1 MFPDTNRPFNNY
13 TFLKSQQMSFNGPI
27 VIIED
32 DEDDQEFYTN
42 TLSGLAIENEVI
54 YFDAAEAAYKFLE
67 ETKKKPF
74 LIICDINLPGISG
87 IEFKR
92 KIHENP
98 LLKKKSI
105 PFIFL
110 TTSSD
115 KNTVV
120 AAYEMMVQGY
130 FVKPNSVTELS
141 TLLDQII
148 SYWKVCKHP
157 NSI

>member
-1 MFPDTNRPFNNY
+1 
-13 TFLKSQQMSFNGPI
+13 MSFKGPI

-32 DEDDQEFYTN
+32 DEDDQEFYAN
-42 TLSGLAIENEVI
+42 TLNGLSIENEVI
-54 YFDAAEAAYKFLE
+54 YFNAAEGAYKFLE
-67 ETKKKPF
+67 ETEKKPF

-98 LLKKKSI
+98 HLKKKSI

-115 KNTVV
+115 KNSVST
-120 AAYEMMVQGY
+120 AYEMMVQGY
-130 FVKPNSVTELS
+130 FVKPNSISELK
-141 TLLDQII
+141 TLLYQII

>member
-1 MFPDTNRPFNNY
+1 
-13 TFLKSQQMSFNGPI
+13 MSSKGPI

-42 TLSGLAIENEVI
+42 TLKDLGVENEVI
-54 YFDAAEAAYKFLE
+54 YFDAAEGAYKFLE
-67 ETKKKPF
+67 ETDKKPF
-74 LIICDINLPGISG
+74 LIICDINLPGMSG
-87 IEFKR
+87 IEFKM

-98 LLKKKSI
+98 YLRKKSI

-115 KNTVV
+115 KNSVT
-120 AAYEMMVQGY
+120 AAYDMMVQGY
-130 FVKPNSVTELS
+130 FVKPNSVSELT

-148 SYWKVCKHP
+148 AYWKVCKHP